1 MRTKHNIVTEPTR
14 IGDMDFEY
22 LYEEISRDWPEKA
35 RRLQARRWRAMRR
48 LTEDF

>member
-1 MRTKHNIVTEPTR
+1 MREKHNIVTEPTK
-14 IGDMDFEY
+14 IAGMDFEY

-48 LTEDF
+48 STGDV